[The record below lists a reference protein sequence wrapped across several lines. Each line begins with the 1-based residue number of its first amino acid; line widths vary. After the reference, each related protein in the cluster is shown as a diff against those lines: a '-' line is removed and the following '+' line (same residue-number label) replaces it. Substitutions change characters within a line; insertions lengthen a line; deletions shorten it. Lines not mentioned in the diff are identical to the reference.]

1 MYIQFQFLKNSDGA
15 AALVGS
21 LGVVPGANVGD
32 NFVIG
37 EPGTYQMHYKLS
49 YLILNKCSFYSSW
62 ISARYRGP
70 K

>member
-1 MYIQFQFLKNSDGA
+1 MYIQFQNFFFFKKKNSDGA

-37 EPGTYQMHYKLS
+37 EPRTYKMHL
-49 YLILNKCSFYSSW
+49 
-62 ISARYRGP
+62 
-70 K
+70 